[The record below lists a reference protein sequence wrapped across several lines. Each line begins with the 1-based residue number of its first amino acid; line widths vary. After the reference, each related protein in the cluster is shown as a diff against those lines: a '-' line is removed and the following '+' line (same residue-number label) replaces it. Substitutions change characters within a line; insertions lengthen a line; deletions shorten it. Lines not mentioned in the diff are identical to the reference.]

1 LSVDHEETWLVFAGF
16 LLRPGFGLPGDD
28 RRIDSLWRQHET
40 GPCFPTRRIKTQE
53 YLLWRRV
60 AVGLSP
66 ERQIRL
72 LAADLDRLRTGKA
85 PDELVRL
92 TGALELLP
100 FETKAALAEGFIDVA
115 VSLLNDKHNCAPYL
129 GALGRLLNRAP
140 LRAGPEAVVPASFV
154 ERAYAAFSDFDWSEP
169 ALQEIQTLFLRAARV
184 VGDRSL
190 DVPASLRTQIA
201 SKLERAGVPLRRTA
215 RIKGFIALAQS
226 DRASLYDE
234 SLPPGLIIGP
244 GDTGS

>member
-1 LSVDHEETWLVFAGF
+1 LAAAQKRIKVLLSRPPGGVDKVASGPLFKSLERILDLPRNTWNGSLLRALWPVLADRFGARHSSVDHEETWLVFAGF

-115 VSLLNDKHNCAPYL
+115 CPSLTTSTIVPPISA
-129 GALGRLLNRAP
+129 RL
-140 LRAGPEAVVPASFV
+140 AVC
-154 ERAYAAFSDFDWSEP
+154 
-169 ALQEIQTLFLRAARV
+169 
-184 VGDRSL
+184 
-190 DVPASLRTQIA
+190 
-201 SKLERAGVPLRRTA
+201 
-215 RIKGFIALAQS
+215 
-226 DRASLYDE
+226 
-234 SLPPGLIIGP
+234 
-244 GDTGS
+244 